1 MVDSHRKN
9 SDRQAPRRKAPV
21 DPIDVVPVAPPDQV
35 DLKVPVA
42 LKVARLVLRMVE
54 KAAHLVVVDGHQA
67 DPMAPAGLQ
76 VHPMAKVA
84 HPDLPMAPAAP
95 ADRADRAD
103 HRTPNE
109 LSKTR

>member
-1 MVDSHRKN
+1 MADSHRKN

-21 DPIDVVPVAPPDQV
+21 DPIDAVPVAPPDQV

-42 LKVARLVLRMVE
+42 LKVARLVLRMVDL
-54 KAAHLVVVDGHQA
+54 KAAHPVVVDGLKA
-67 DPMAPAGLQ
+67 DPTAPTDPAGLQ

-84 HPDLPMAPAAP
+84 HPDLPMAPA
-95 ADRADRAD
+95 DRAD

-109 LSKTR
+109 LSKTP